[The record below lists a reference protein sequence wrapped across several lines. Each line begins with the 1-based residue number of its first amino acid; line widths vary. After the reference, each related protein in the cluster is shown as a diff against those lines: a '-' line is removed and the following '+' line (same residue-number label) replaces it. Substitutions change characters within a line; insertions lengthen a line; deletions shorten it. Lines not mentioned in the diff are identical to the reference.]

1 MVDFSPFR
9 FLVVIALFAGH
20 ILLLAP
26 IFDRMR
32 KRKETSNPADPDL
45 ASLEAELL
53 ARRLGQAVLWAVGAV
68 AWLSGLAV
76 LPLLIAFVYNGWWLA
91 LPITV
96 AVTFASGMV
105 SNWID
110 EKQQA
115 LKGGLLS
122 KFL

>member
-9 FLVVIALFAGH
+9 FLAVIALFAGH

-32 KRKETSNPADPDL
+32 KRKETSKTADPDL
-45 ASLEAELL
+45 ASLNAEIL
-53 ARRLGQAVLWAVGAV
+53 ARRLGEVVLTCILVV
-68 AWLSGLAV
+68 ARISGLMV
-76 LPLLIAFVYNGWWLA
+76 LGLLIAFVYQGRWITLPLA
-91 LPITV
+91 IV
-96 AVTFASGMV
+96 VTIVGGMV
-105 SNWID
+105 GEWASRNI
-110 EKQQA
+110 QA

>member
-1 MVDFSPFR
+1 MADFSPFR

-45 ASLEAELL
+45 ASLDAELL
-53 ARRLGQAVLWAVGAV
+53 VRRLGAAVLTCILVV
-68 AWLSGLAV
+68 ARISGLMV
-76 LPLLIAFVYNGWWLA
+76 LGLLIAFVYQGRWTTLPLA
-91 LPITV
+91 IAV
-96 AVTFASGMV
+96 AIVGGVVGEWASR
-105 SNWID
+105 NI
-110 EKQQA
+110 QA

>member
-9 FLVVIALFAGH
+9 FLAVIALFAGH

-32 KRKETSNPADPDL
+32 KRKETSKTADPDL
-45 ASLEAELL
+45 ASLNAEIL
-53 ARRLGQAVLWAVGAV
+53 ARRLGEAVLTCILVV
-68 AWLSGLAV
+68 ARISGLMV
-76 LPLLIAFVYNGWWLA
+76 LGLLIAFVYQGRWITLPLA
-91 LPITV
+91 IV
-96 AVTFASGMV
+96 VTIVGGMV
-105 SNWID
+105 GEWASRNI
-110 EKQQA
+110 QA